1 MTISLASSGTKL
13 RRLLNHLDSESKAV
27 ARKKPQPVNR
37 ESGISMFTSLG
48 DDAIQEE
55 AAAVAE
61 IKYGRTMP
69 GWLVI
74 EDMTTPQVAAATP
87 NVCEGENGIVKCLE
101 TFVKPATRIGN
112 CGKAIRKR
120 GAATAGVVD
129 GGAKAAK
136 HRVVQSLRH
145 TGLHLPVGAENA

>member
-1 MTISLASSGTKL
+1 
-13 RRLLNHLDSESKAV
+13 
-27 ARKKPQPVNR
+27 
-37 ESGISMFTSLG
+37 MFTSLG

-55 AAAVAE
+55 AAAVAK
-61 IKYGRTMP
+61 IKYGRTVS
-69 GWLVI
+69 GWLAI

-87 NVCEGENGIVKCLE
+87 NACEGEDGIVKCLE

-145 TGLHLPVGAENA
+145 TGLQLPADFATPDQFGCTKCRMSQIGCVSCRSKKDWKL